1 MSSVGGASGMQPIR
15 LQDFG
20 QVIVKNHPDI
30 YSSRQCFK
38 YCVKKVV
45 SGIRNDAIFQ
55 MRSFGRKLDV
65 EIQLCD

>member
-20 QVIVKNHPDI
+20 QVIVKNL
-30 YSSRQCFK
+30 YSSRQFFK